1 MFGAGNLH
9 HTAEESGRRTLP
21 PIKSA
26 SDKNFLES
34 LGEYIKRE
42 KERLMCP
49 DEGPDEQRYIIY
61 SSAFDKVIEY
71 ATAYKTI
78 LTAIKKEYDEFICAI
93 KKSERDAKLAHG
105 KLKAMVTQPTSLMY
119 CQRRAVQLQERIAII
134 QRDTAELQVE
144 LNRLQESRRDKR
156 PSLHQK
162 TSDSKTLRP
171 VGQIP
176 GLTFDE
182 SMNPVALA
190 KHLEYLERKRA
201 NLQIKRKSQYVS
213 VSVKAD
219 LDNTMRSTLD
229 QRDELAVENE
239 RLQLRYKQM
248 KFLNDSLMTWEK
260 TGKEV
265 TLLEFL
271 TSTLD
276 NIFDLKMS
284 DTDFPGISAVVFE
297 EDDPSKVNESE
308 LLVDY
313 IERFIDLFEGGEYE
327 AAAFH
332 AAKSPHG
339 VLRNMETMERFKA
352 VTVYQ
357 GQGELP
363 PLLLFF
369 QALMISVHAGKQLPG
384 ETLSVEGVRCAMQ
397 HNYVE
402 LVTHWVT
409 QKRLTYSEAL
419 GDVICEHGDRKPRM
433 ADTCLALA
441 HIVYKACGM
450 LRKAAL
456 SMCKRGM
463 TSSTMEFIYQSKG
476 FTADDCLFVLK
487 GCPSL
492 ALLQALT
499 QEYQGQPAV
508 LSLGFACHA
517 LLNSDLEDLALQMVE
532 KTHSSGQGTLEKVIL
547 DDTGCSAENWG
558 EIAGRCG
565 QKNKPLL
572 AQEILSILLSQ
583 SGAMRLSPGIESS
596 RLMQHVFM

>member
-1 MFGAGNLH
+1 MSGAENLH
-9 HTAEESGRRTLP
+9 HSAEESERRTLP

-26 SDKNFLES
+26 SDKYFLES
-34 LGEYIKRE
+34 LGEYIQHE
-42 KERLMCP
+42 MERLMCP

-78 LTAIKKEYDEFICAI
+78 LTSIKKEYDEFICAI
-93 KKSERDAKLAHG
+93 KKSECDAKLAHG
-105 KLKAMVTQPTSLMY
+105 KLKAMVAQPTSLMY

-134 QRDTAELQVE
+134 QRDTAELQAE

-156 PSLHQK
+156 PSLRQK
-162 TSDSKTLRP
+162 ASDSKTLRP

-182 SMNPVALA
+182 SMNPAALA

-201 NLQIKRKSQYVS
+201 DLQIKRKSQYVS
-213 VSVKAD
+213 VSVKDD
-219 LDNTMRSTLD
+219 LDNKMRSALD

-239 RLQLRYKQM
+239 RLQLRYKKM

-265 TLLEFL
+265 TLLEFI
-271 TSTLD
+271 TSKLE

-284 DTDFPGISAVVFE
+284 DTDFLGISAVVFE

-397 HNYVE
+397 LNYVE

-441 HIVYKACGM
+441 HIVYKACGV

-476 FTADDCLFVLK
+476 FTAGDCLFVLK

-558 EIAGRCG
+558 EIAGCCG

-572 AQEILSILLSQ
+572 AKEILSILLSQ
-583 SGAMRLSPGIESS
+583 SGAMRLSPGMESS

>member
-1 MFGAGNLH
+1 MYTCSASRGKKPSI
-9 HTAEESGRRTLP
+9 TTCDTSPKRTLP

-26 SDKNFLES
+26 SDKYFLES
-34 LGEYIKRE
+34 LGEYIQHE
-42 KERLMCP
+42 MERLMCP

-78 LTAIKKEYDEFICAI
+78 LTSIKKEYDEFICAI
-93 KKSERDAKLAHG
+93 KKSECDAKLAHG
-105 KLKAMVTQPTSLMY
+105 KLKAMVAQPTSLMY

-134 QRDTAELQVE
+134 QRDTAELQAE

-156 PSLHQK
+156 PSLRQK
-162 TSDSKTLRP
+162 ASDSKTLRP

-182 SMNPVALA
+182 SMNPAALA

-201 NLQIKRKSQYVS
+201 DLQIKRKSQYVS
-213 VSVKAD
+213 VSVKDD
-219 LDNTMRSTLD
+219 LDNKMRSALD

-239 RLQLRYKQM
+239 RLQLRYKKM

-265 TLLEFL
+265 TLL
-271 TSTLD
+271 D
-276 NIFDLKMS
+276 DMIFILVS
-284 DTDFPGISAVVFE
+284 DTDFLGISAVVFE

-397 HNYVE
+397 LNYVE

-441 HIVYKACGM
+441 HIVYKACGV

-463 TSSTMEFIYQSKG
+463 TMCVYCSLCVCLCAG
-476 FTADDCLFVLK
+476 DCLFVLK

-558 EIAGRCG
+558 EIAGCCG

-572 AQEILSILLSQ
+572 AKEILSILLSQ
-583 SGAMRLSPGIESS
+583 SGAMRLSPGMESS